1 MPLFE
6 SAPHLIHCGL
16 FSFTTNPSPRTSL
29 FTHMSIPLP
38 SPLTDEAILSA
49 LGEFQITA
57 SFKQVQQIQQY
68 IAMLLK
74 WNDKIN
80 LTAIRDPLEILY
92 RHFCESMYAAVA
104 VPVEN
109 GRLADVGS
117 GAGFPGIPLKIMR
130 PNLNMFLVESNMKK
144 ATFLAEVLRNIE
156 LPDTRVLVSRYEEL
170 GEEIMPLD
178 FVCSRAVGD
187 FEPFLA
193 WAASERVAAKQ
204 VILWI
209 GGRDLDQAR
218 RGMDWEWRGPI
229 PVPQSLRRYLLVG
242 SRNS

>member
-1 MPLFE
+1 MVTLMTTAIPAVL
-6 SAPHLIHCGL
+6 SA
-16 FSFTTNPSPRTSL
+16 
-29 FTHMSIPLP
+29 
-38 SPLTDEAILSA
+38 DKILRA
-49 LGEFQITA
+49 LGEFQLQA
-57 SFKQVQQIQQY
+57 DEQQVVCIQQY
-68 IAMLLK
+68 MKILLT

-92 RHFCESMYAAVA
+92 RHFCECMFAARA

-130 PNLNMFLVESNMKK
+130 PDLQVFLIESNMKK
-144 ATFLAEVLRNIE
+144 ATFLAEVLRTIE
-156 LPDTRVLVSRYEEL
+156 LKDTKVIVSRYEEL
-170 GEEIMPLD
+170 GEDVAPLD
-178 FVCSRAVGD
+178 FVCSRAVGE

-218 RGMDWEWRGPI
+218 RGMDWEWREPI
-229 PVPQSLRRYLLVG
+229 PVPNSLRRYLLVG
-242 SRNS
+242 ARKV

>member
-1 MPLFE
+1 MLTRTPPPLSEETIRRALREF
-6 SAPHLIHCGL
+6 GL
-16 FSFTTNPSPRTSL
+16 TTNEQQVA
-29 FTHMSIPLP
+29 SIQRYM
-38 SPLTDEAILSA
+38 AI
-49 LGEFQITA
+49 
-57 SFKQVQQIQQY
+57 
-68 IAMLLK
+68 LLK
-74 WNDKIN
+74 WNEKIN

-92 RHFCESMYAAVA
+92 RHFCESMYAAAA

-117 GAGFPGIPLKIMR
+117 GAGFPGVPLKIIR
-130 PNLNMFLVESNMKK
+130 PELLTILVESNVKK
-144 ATFLAEVLRNIE
+144 ATFLAEVLRTIE

-170 GEEIMPLD
+170 GEDVAPLD
-178 FVCSRAVGD
+178 FVCSRALGE

-193 WAASERVAAKQ
+193 WAASERIAAKQ

-218 RGMDWEWRGPI
+218 RGADWEWREPI

-242 SRNS
+242 SRKRGESAQRPET